1 MKETFYFSHD
11 YNARSDAKIKRMIYS
26 LGIEGYGIYW
36 ALIEDL
42 YNNEN
47 SITCDYDFIEIKEEP
62 EPVELISRS
71 YNIIEELVINKKIIL
86 I

>member
-1 MKETFYFSHD
+1 MNVHFKLISGDKFRTSDNRTF
-11 YNARSDAKIKRMIYS
+11 KILNVWYRQGKP
-26 LGIEGYGIYW
+26 
-36 ALIEDL
+36 
-42 YNNEN
+42 
-47 SITCDYDFIEIKEEP
+47 CDYDFIEIKEEP

>member
-1 MKETFYFSHD
+1 MNVLFNLTKNDRFRSSDNRTFKVINVWF
-11 YNARSDAKIKRMIYS
+11 RGGKP
-26 LGIEGYGIYW
+26 
-36 ALIEDL
+36 
-42 YNNEN
+42 
-47 SITCDYDFIEIKEEP
+47 CDYDFIEIKEEP

>member
-1 MKETFYFSHD
+1 VNVWFRQGKS
-11 YNARSDAKIKRMIYS
+11 
-26 LGIEGYGIYW
+26 
-36 ALIEDL
+36 
-42 YNNEN
+42 
-47 SITCDYDFIEIKEEP
+47 CDYDFIEIKEEP